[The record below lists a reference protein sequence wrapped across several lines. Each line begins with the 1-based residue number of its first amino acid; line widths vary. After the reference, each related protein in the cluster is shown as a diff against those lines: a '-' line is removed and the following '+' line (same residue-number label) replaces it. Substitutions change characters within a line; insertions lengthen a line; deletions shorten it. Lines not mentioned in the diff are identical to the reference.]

1 MSDKD
6 EPKILSP
13 NELEILL
20 GLPILRMIA
29 KEDAERSSEKEPKP

>member
-6 EPKILSP
+6 KPEILSP

-20 GLPILRMIA
+20 GVPILRMVA
-29 KEDAERSSEKEPKP
+29 KEDAERPSERPPKP